1 MTMEPPPP
9 PPPPSG
15 PPVGGQP
22 VNIGDAVNYGW
33 NAYWKNVGPMVV
45 IALVIFGIN
54 IVFSAIGSAS
64 GSVALQVVLNLVGW
78 LVGLFLALGWFRVA
92 L

>member
-9 PPPPSG
+9 PPQPPSPSG
-15 PPVGGQP
+15 RPVGGEP

-33 NAYWKNVGPMVV
+33 NVYWKNVGPMVV

-54 IVFSAIGSAS
+54 IVFSAIGNAS
-64 GSVALQVVLNLVGW
+64 GSVA
-78 LVGLFLALGWFRVA
+78 APDPR
-92 L
+92 